1 MSGLRLNLPPY
12 VGLRPYGDRDA
23 LLFFGRDA
31 QVRDLLA
38 KLGQGQR
45 FIMVLGA
52 SGSGKSSL
60 VRAGLVPAL
69 HRGALAS
76 AGPAWRVCT
85 FKPGDAPLKRLAEA
99 LAEDPRW
106 LDGEDKA
113 MARSALR
120 AALAVSPLALTALR
134 RERADR
140 FGGEAL
146 LLVVDQFE
154 EIFRYRQQN
163 PDEADRFIQLLLR
176 SASEDLPIHVVATL
190 RSDFLGHCVAF
201 TGLPEAIN
209 TGLYLTPRLTPEQ
222 LRSVIES
229 PLGLV
234 GGAIDPVLV
243 NRIINDLAGEDE
255 LPVLQH
261 ALLRMWNRARSRD
274 RQSLEDEDF
283 AAVCAAPDGV
293 DAPPRLRLAI
303 DRHARELFDSFDPP
317 QRAAARRIFPALAES
332 RDGRAVRRP
341 CTLRELLD
349 QVEPARREDARR
361 VVDAF
366 RDPAAGFLLPPLGE
380 PLAETGVVDISH
392 EALIRQWGQLADWL
406 AEDAG
411 DAAEF
416 QEWMQRARRREAG
429 EGGWLDENDAAR
441 AGLWQA
447 RVAEHG
453 KPEAWAS
460 RYAGADAY
468 RVVSGFIAASRE
480 RLERERAERLRL
492 EWEAREAELRKAE
505 AEARLQRTLAE
516 EARKSARR
524 AGWAAL
530 SMLLLLVAGI
540 VGFQYLNWRDEHEF
554 SNRAAGYALL
564 GQMGHYTLQPEMI
577 LVPPERVWADPI
589 KRTFQ
594 MGSPDNDPDA
604 GSDEKPLHPVT
615 LPRRYAIGRYEV
627 TFDEYQVFA
636 YLVAKDGG
644 CADGHVIKTPSDQD
658 SGWGRGK
665 RPVINVSWQDAVCY
679 AEWLSKRTGKR
690 YRLPT
695 EAEWEYAARA
705 GTTTRYWWGQDFDP
719 AKVVCNRC
727 DAHFA
732 GREQGKRTAEVH
744 DPAFRHNPWGLYHTA
759 GNVWEWV
766 QDCNHDT
773 YEGAPGDGT
782 AWVDGNDCQSGR
794 RVIRGG
800 SWFNEPGILRSAYRL
815 RFSPVFRYNFLGFRL
830 AQDPN

>member
-12 VGLRPYGDRDA
+12 VGLRPYGERDA
-23 LLFFGRDA
+23 LLFFGRNA

-76 AGPAWRVCT
+76 VGPAWRVCT
-85 FKPGDAPLKRLAEA
+85 FKPGDAPLARLAEA

-113 MARSALR
+113 MALSALR
-120 AALAVSPLALTALR
+120 AALAVSPLALSTLR

-209 TGLYLTPRLTPEQ
+209 AGLYLTPRLTPEQ

-261 ALLRMWNRARSRD
+261 ALLRMWNRARARD
-274 RQSLEDEDF
+274 RRRLEDEDF

-303 DRHARELFDSFDPP
+303 DRHARELFDAFDPS
-317 QRAAARRIFPALAES
+317 QRAAARRIFPALAEW

-341 CTLRELLD
+341 CTLGELLD

-366 RDPAAGFLLPPLGE
+366 RDSAAGFLLPPLGE

-416 QEWMQRARRREAG
+416 QEWAQRARRREAG

-447 RVAEHG
+447 RVAERG

-468 RVVSGFIAASRE
+468 RVVFGFIEASHE

-492 EWEAREAELRKAE
+492 AEMATKSQMMSLKAE
-505 AEARLQRTLAE
+505 KWRD
-516 EARKSARR
+516 
-524 AGWAAL
+524 AAII
-530 SMLLLLVAGI
+530 MVAGLV
-540 VGFQYLNWRDEHEF
+540 VGIFLGYSLISWRNSHQF
-554 SNRAAGYALL
+554 SNRAAWFALL
-564 GQMGHYTLQPEMI
+564 GQMGLYTLQPEMI
-577 LVPPERVWADPI
+577 QVPPERGWSDPA
-589 KRTFQ
+589 KRTFL
-594 MGSPDNDPDA
+594 MGSPDNDPHADWT
-604 GSDEKPLHPVT
+604 EKPQHPVT

-644 CADGHVIKTPSDQD
+644 CADGHAIETPSDQD
-658 SGWGRGK
+658 SGWGRGM
-665 RPVINVSWQDAVCY
+665 RPVINVSWEDAVCY

-705 GTTTRYWWGQDFDP
+705 GTDTRYWWGKDPDP
-719 AKVVCNRC
+719 AKGVCDGC
-727 DAHFA
+727 DVQFA

-744 DPAFRHNPWGLYHTA
+744 DPAFPPNPWGLYHTA

-766 QDCNHDT
+766 RDCDRET
-773 YEGAPGDGT
+773 YKGAPEDGS
-782 AWVDGNDCQSGR
+782 AVEERDCE

-800 SWFNEPGILRSAYRL
+800 SWGYALASLRSANRL
-815 RFSPVFRYNFLGFRL
+815 RFPPDYRYGDLGFRL
-830 AQDPN
+830 AQDPH